1 MGMRQRD
8 TVDRVATEGWPED
21 WLPYQRA
28 GVFYLVGLVGRASP
42 YYSFVGVTGLGG
54 FFRVLRVIASRV
66 CGAVATDT
74 CVRSVQ
80 PFITEHGSD
89 LDHADCN
96 L

>member
-8 TVDRVATEGWPED
+8 AVDRVATEGRAEH

-28 GVFYLVGLVGRASP
+28 GLSPCRLVGRASP

-54 FFRVLRVIASRV
+54 RFRVLRVIASRV

-89 LDHADCN
+89 LDQADRN